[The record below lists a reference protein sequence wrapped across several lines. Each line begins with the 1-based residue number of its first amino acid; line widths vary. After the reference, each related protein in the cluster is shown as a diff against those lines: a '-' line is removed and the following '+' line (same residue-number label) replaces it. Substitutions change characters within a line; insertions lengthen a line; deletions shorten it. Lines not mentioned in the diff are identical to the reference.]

1 MHIDKTW
8 LKLSHLI
15 ILSNDLTFFG
25 DFNEFAVT
33 REENVKSRSLGHG
46 SIIFEHLFE
55 QNHPK
60 VKYNDTVEQ
69 RKYFGCPCLHLY
81 SIFRWFILLY
91 REKLISQV
99 LLHFLCLP
107 LYKLFNLLSSRP
119 KRMVSSHQL
128 CRTMKIT
135 KRWSGFPVPMLRLSL
150 IPSAAR
156 Q

>member
-1 MHIDKTW
+1 MIWHI
-8 LKLSHLI
+8 
-15 ILSNDLTFFG
+15 FG

-33 REENVKSRSLGHG
+33 REENIKSRSLSHG
-46 SIIFEHLFE
+46 LIICEHLFE
-55 QNHPK
+55 QNYLQ
-60 VKYNDTVEQ
+60 VKYTNTVEQ
-69 RKYFGCPCLHLY
+69 RKYFGCSCLHLY
-81 SIFRWFILLY
+81 SIFRWFIFLY

-128 CRTMKIT
+128 SQTMKIT
-135 KRWSGFPVPMLRLSL
+135 KSWSGFSVPMLRLNL